1 MVDAGPKF
9 DPEAAKREEALV
21 EEVRRSRQDIQK
33 LLSKLEKAESDA
45 EKVNPKAVNPNPEN
59 RRGGR
64 PGGDESRCKRK
75 AEEAKL
81 PEIEVKFWLEQTLQ
95 GAQVDAERAMRN
107 KTVKIGAF
115 TRA

>member
-1 MVDAGPKF
+1 MVDAGTKF

-45 EKVNPKAVNPNPEN
+45 EKVNPEVVNPNPEN

-64 PGGDESRCKRK
+64 PGGDDSMIHVAC
-75 AEEAKL
+75 AKQRRQNC
-81 PEIEVKFWLEQTLQ
+81 PK
-95 GAQVDAERAMRN
+95 
-107 KTVKIGAF
+107 
-115 TRA
+115 